1 MQPSKS
7 LAKGVKSENSEMKR
21 IRKISL
27 TYARRKLEGRPFAQ
41 LNQLDLSCVV
51 CQLTRYS
58 DQKTAGIVLNAF
70 LYKFSINDCSESLTA

>member
-27 TYARRKLEGRPFAQ
+27 TYARRKLEGLPFAQ

>member
-27 TYARRKLEGRPFAQ
+27 TYARRKLEGRPFAP

-58 DQKTAGIVLNAF
+58 DQETAGIVLNAF
-70 LYKFSINDCSESLTA
+70 LYKFSISDCSESLTA